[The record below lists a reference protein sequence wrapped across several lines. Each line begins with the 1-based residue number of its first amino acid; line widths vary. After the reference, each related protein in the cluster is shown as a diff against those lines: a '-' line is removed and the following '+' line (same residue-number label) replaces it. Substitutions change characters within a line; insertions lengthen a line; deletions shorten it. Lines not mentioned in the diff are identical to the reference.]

1 MDRKT
6 NEKTKKYELKDGQNR
21 TYLYNG
27 DIVNKNQGTRMVVK
41 GQLVEPA
48 ICFSDL

>member
-1 MDRKT
+1 MDRQT

-27 DIVNKNQGTRMVVK
+27 DIVSEQESGNWNGCQGTTCRARH
-41 GQLVEPA
+41 L
-48 ICFSDL
+48 L